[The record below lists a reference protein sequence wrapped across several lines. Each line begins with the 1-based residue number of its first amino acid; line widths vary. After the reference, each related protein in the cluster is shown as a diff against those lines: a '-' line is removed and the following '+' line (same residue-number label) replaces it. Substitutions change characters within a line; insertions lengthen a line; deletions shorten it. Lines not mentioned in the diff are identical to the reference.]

1 MITLYRGIVKGRQRQ
16 LKTEGTGIWFSS
28 SIDVARTYS
37 DTVEVWELNDDLN
50 LSAVQ
55 MNCNGKS
62 WNEVNTDA
70 IARKYAA
77 KDVILFKDIVD
88 VGPEWL
94 KRIPDEAKKSKDT
107 VHQALQKYFTANDWV
122 VNNHSCINKLRTINF
137 KETKKMNI
145 FENIYEAAE
154 QQRKAGLQGL
164 NEFYVSPEMRPKA
177 VSAEEFVDRFFDEY
191 CDEAGFVNVDKIIS
205 KLNSHH
211 SVFALLRTKE
221 VLEQYPLDKE
231 DVLDFVRTFDGSHH
245 AALEQYVSRFCAR
258 HEA

>member
-1 MITLYRGIVKGRQRQ
+1 MITLYRGLVKGRQRQ

-37 DTVEVWELNDDLN
+37 DTVEVWKLNDDLN
-50 LSAVQ
+50 LSAAQ

-70 IARKYAA
+70 IAKKYTA

-107 VHQALQKYFTANDWV
+107 VRQALQKYFTADDWV
-122 VNNHSCINKLRTINF
+122 INSLSCINKLRVINF
-137 KETKKMNI
+137 KETEKMNI

-154 QQRKAGLQGL
+154 QQRKTALQGL
-164 NEFYVSPEMRPKA
+164 NEFYVPAEMRPKA
-177 VSAEEFVDRFFDEY
+177 ISAKEFVDRFFDEY
-191 CDEAGFVNVDKIIS
+191 CDEAGFVNIDKIIAR
-205 KLNSHH
+205 LNNHH

-245 AALEQYVSRFCAR
+245 AALEQYVSKFCAR
-258 HEA
+258 HEV

>member
-37 DTVEVWELNDDLN
+37 DTVEVWELNDELN

-70 IARKYAA
+70 VARKYAA
-77 KDVILFKDIVD
+77 KDVVLFKDIVD

-107 VHQALQKYFTANDWV
+107 VRQALQKYFTADDWV
-122 VNNHSCINKLRTINF
+122 INNHSCINKLKVINF
-137 KETKKMNI
+137 KETEKMNI

-154 QQRKAGLQGL
+154 QQRKTALQGL
-164 NEFYVSPEMRPKA
+164 NEFYVPAEMRPKA

-191 CDEAGFVNVDKIIS
+191 CDTAGFVNIDKIIAE
-205 KLNSHH
+205 LPNHH

-221 VLEQYPLDKE
+221 VLEQYPLNKE
-231 DVLDFVRTFDGSHH
+231 EVLDFVRTFDGSHH
-245 AALEQYVSRFCAR
+245 AALEQYVSEFCKKYGA
-258 HEA
+258 